1 VELQEVDTIIHHL
14 VASAE
19 ACPMDPAPLPGS
31 RCEQCQD
38 GLVME
43 CLIALTQDWT
53 VLVDP
58 WWYPLLRRY
67 RWQALRA
74 GLNGRW
80 RYAAR
85 SIRVGRGQRSVS
97 MARVILGYQD
107 LDTGEVL
114 RPGKVGL
121 WEMPDLATQRIDLRE
136 QNLYAGPAQDILRH
150 RRKQQ
155 RGASSQYIGVS
166 YHRRN
171 QCWQAYVRV
180 QGRLSMVGEFPSE
193 RAAALARDRRVL
205 ELGLSPLVR
214 LNFPGEQERSPARR

>member
-1 VELQEVDTIIHHL
+1 
-14 VASAE
+14 
-19 ACPMDPAPLPGS
+19 
-31 RCEQCQD
+31 
-38 GLVME
+38 ME
-43 CLIALTQDWT
+43 CLIALTQGWT
-53 VLVDP
+53 VRVDP
-58 WWYPLLRRY
+58 WWYPLLRGY
-67 RWQALRA
+67 RWQAWRA
-74 GLNGRW
+74 GREGRW

-85 SIRVGRGQRSVS
+85 SLRTPRRLVCVA
-97 MARVILGYQD
+97 MARAILGYQD

-136 QNLYAGPAQDILRH
+136 QNLYAGSAQDILRH

-155 RGASSQYIGVS
+155 RGVSSQYIGVS

-193 RAAALARDRRVL
+193 RAAALARDQRVL

-214 LNFPGEQERSPARR
+214 LNFPGEQERSPTRR